1 MLRVFKSHLLR
12 QILKPDIKNGRI
24 KTMRVFISQ
33 PMRDKT
39 DEQIKSIREAV
50 IKYVSDKYED
60 DVEAIDSFFEGA
72 PHDAKPLWFLGKS
85 FELLSTAD
93 LAVFVDNWNEYRG
106 CVMENDACEKYGI
119 EFITVNSE
127 AI

>member
-1 MLRVFKSHLLR
+1 MKK
-12 QILKPDIKNGRI
+12 I
-24 KTMRVFISQ
+24 FISQ

-50 IKYVSDKYED
+50 VKYVSNKYDD
-60 DVEAIDSFFEGA
+60 DVTIIDSFFENA
-72 PHDAKPLWFLGKS
+72 PHDARPLWFLGKS

-106 CVMENDACEKYGI
+106 CVMENEACKKYDI
-119 EFITVNSE
+119 EFITVDSKSLLD
-127 AI
+127 

>member
-1 MLRVFKSHLLR
+1 MKK
-12 QILKPDIKNGRI
+12 I
-24 KTMRVFISQ
+24 FISQ

-39 DEQIKSIREAV
+39 NEQIKSIREAV
-50 IKYVSDKYED
+50 VKYVSNKYED
-60 DVEAIDSFFEGA
+60 DVEIIDSFFENA

-106 CVMENDACEKYGI
+106 CVMENEACKKYDI
-119 EFITVNSE
+119 EFITVDSKSLLD
-127 AI
+127 

>member
-1 MLRVFKSHLLR
+1 MKK
-12 QILKPDIKNGRI
+12 I
-24 KTMRVFISQ
+24 FISQ

-50 IKYVSDKYED
+50 VKYVSNKYDD
-60 DVEAIDSFFEGA
+60 DVEIIDSFFEGA

-106 CVMENDACEKYGI
+106 CVMENEACKKYDI
-119 EFITVNSE
+119 EFITVDSKSLLD
-127 AI
+127 